1 MRDINPADLCPQCK
15 VIRTARSRHC
25 AICNCCVERYD
36 HHCPWINNCVGIKN
50 HNAFMLFL
58 ISMWTKIAFHLI
70 FASWSFI
77 ESINE
82 GGPNC
87 KKNIDCLKI
96 CLGCDNPIIFYSAVL
111 FNVCLCAFYLLLTTI
126 LLFTH
131 ILNYLANRTTNERL
145 SRSKKPKKSL

>member
-1 MRDINPADLCPQCK
+1 
-15 VIRTARSRHC
+15 
-25 AICNCCVERYD
+25 
-36 HHCPWINNCVGIKN
+36 
-50 HNAFMLFL
+50 
-58 ISMWTKIAFHLI
+58 MWTKIAFHLI

-77 ESINE
+77 ESIKE

-87 KKNIDCLKI
+87 KNNIDCIKI
-96 CLGCDNPIIFYSAVL
+96 CLGCENPIIFYGAVL

-145 SRSKKPKKSL
+145 SRSKKPKKSLKPKKDP